1 MRWIVLLHLALAAP
15 DPARLSDEE
24 RASCGAE
31 IEVLERRRKVFE
43 GQGLSGAEVARR
55 NASHLRTLEECLERL
70 RAGRLRATEEAR
82 DAEEAARRAG
92 PDATEKERE
101 AAWREVR
108 RERLAGKAPSSLTQD
123 ERAELAAGVT
133 EELATTHAALDG
145 ANARD
150 PAFLRIVHSAL
161 ACHHGDRQDELL
173 AQLASEEALV
183 TLGTGDRQRVYALRS
198 DLRRTQQILERS
210 REAAR
215 GFPGGLERC
224 GETTVRVLSHCLAA
238 QDGGTPS
245 EAACASEEVQRYLR
259 FAR

>member
-15 DPARLSDEE
+15 DPARLSADE

-31 IEVLERRRKVFE
+31 LEVLERRRALFE
-43 GQGLSGAEVARR
+43 AQGLSDAETARR
-55 NASHLRTLEECLERL
+55 NASHLRALEECRESLRDGLL
-70 RAGRLRATEEAR
+70 RANEEAR

-108 RERLAGKAPSSLTQD
+108 RERLAGKPPTTLTQE
-123 ERAELAAGVT
+123 ERAELAAGVS
-133 EELATTHAALDG
+133 EELATTHATLDG

-161 ACHHGDRQDELL
+161 ACHHADRRDELL

-183 TLGTGDRQRVYALRS
+183 KLGTGDRRRVYGLRS
-198 DLRRTQQILERS
+198 DLRQSQQILEQS

-238 QDGGTPS
+238 QDGGRPS